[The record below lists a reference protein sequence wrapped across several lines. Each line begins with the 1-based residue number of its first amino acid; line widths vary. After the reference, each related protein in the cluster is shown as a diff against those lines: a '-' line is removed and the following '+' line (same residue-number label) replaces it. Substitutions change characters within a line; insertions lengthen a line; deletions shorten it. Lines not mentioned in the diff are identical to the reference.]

1 MIAMETS
8 SPTGKFER
16 ISEYLK
22 MRDQY
27 YKNAEEFIG
36 RGELR
41 KSSELLWGAISQSIK
56 ALGILANQ
64 ELVSH
69 RDFFPFMQQLSKE
82 LGDPS
87 LYEDFVDLN
96 TLHRNFYDEFIPP
109 EAFPLFFRKATLYV
123 KRINDLIQ
131 TKVGRPA
138 REKG

>member
-1 MIAMETS
+1 METS
-8 SPTGKFER
+8 SHTGKFEI

-41 KSSELLWGAISQSIK
+41 KSSELLWGAVSQSIK

-87 LYEDFVDLN
+87 FYEDFIDLN

-109 EAFPLFFRKATLYV
+109 EAFPLFFRKATLYI
-123 KRINDLIQ
+123 RRLNDLIQ
-131 TKVGRPA
+131 NKVSEATKN
-138 REKG
+138 